1 MVTQP
6 GLHDKDFVLWTQ
18 LLAEV
23 LNAEVLE
30 RLRAEHP
37 DMRYSHGFVFQQL
50 VEGPR
55 AVGEV
60 AENLGV
66 TSQAISKAARELE
79 ALGYLE
85 RSPDPDDARVRR
97 LALSERGRA
106 AVEAGRAARAAL
118 NRELADALGVE
129 RVEAAARTLMDAL
142 VGARRDACRAGSPG
156 ADGAKTLGRLKP
168 VRRAAPMITVVWLS
182 ISITRSAISS
192 RLRAPTST

>member
-6 GLHDKDFVLWTQ
+6 GLHDKDFVLWTL

-23 LNAEVLE
+23 LNGEVLE

-37 DMRYSHGFVFQQL
+37 DLRYSHGFVFQQL

-55 AVGEV
+55 PVGEV

-85 RSPDPDDARVRR
+85 RVPDPGDARVRR

-106 AVEAGRAARAAL
+106 AVEAGRSARDEL
-118 NRELADALGVE
+118 NRALADALGVE
-129 RVEAAARTLMDAL
+129 RVEAAAQTLMDA
-142 VGARRDACRAGSPG
+142 VSARGAMSAVRARRVP
-156 ADGAKTLGRLKP
+156 
-168 VRRAAPMITVVWLS
+168 LS
-182 ISITRSAISS
+182 R
-192 RLRAPTST
+192 P

>member
-6 GLHDKDFVLWTQ
+6 RLHDNDLVLWTQ

-30 RLRAEHP
+30 RLRADHP
-37 DMRYSHGFVFQQL
+37 DLRYSHGFVFQQL

-60 AENLGV
+60 ADNLGV

-79 ALGYLE
+79 GLGYLE
-85 RSPDPDDARVRR
+85 RAADLDDARVRR

-106 AVEAGRAARAAL
+106 AVQAGREIRAAL
-118 NRELADALGVE
+118 NAELAAALGVE
-129 RVEAAARTLMDAL
+129 RVEAAARTLEAAVSARGAMPA
-142 VGARRDACRAGSPG
+142 VRARR
-156 ADGAKTLGRLKP
+156 
-168 VRRAAPMITVVWLS
+168 VPMGP
-182 ISITRSAISS
+182 R
-192 RLRAPTST
+192 P

>member
-1 MVTQP
+1 MQLW
-6 GLHDKDFVLWTQ
+6 LHNLGYMTRISCSGRQ

-37 DMRYSHGFVFQQL
+37 DIRYSHGFVFQQL

-85 RSPDPDDARVRR
+85 RVAGSRRRAGAPPGAERARTRR
-97 LALSERGRA
+97 GGGGPRRRA
-106 AVEAGRAARAAL
+106 PASTASWPRRSGA
-118 NRELADALGVE
+118 E

-142 VGARRDACRAGSPG
+142 IGARRDVCGARSPG
-156 ADGAKTLGRLKP
+156 TAIETLTMGRGP
-168 VRRAAPMITVVWLS
+168 
-182 ISITRSAISS
+182 
-192 RLRAPTST
+192 

>member
-23 LNAEVLE
+23 LNTEVIE

-37 DMRYSHGFVFQQL
+37 DLRYSHGFVFQQL

-55 AVGEV
+55 PVGEV

-79 ALGYLE
+79 TLGYIE
-85 RSPDPDDARVRR
+85 RTPGEDARVRR
-97 LALSERGRA
+97 LALTDRGRA
-106 AVEAGRAARAAL
+106 AVQAGRDIRAAL
-118 NRELADALGVE
+118 NAELAAALGEERVLAAAATLRDALS
-129 RVEAAARTLMDAL
+129 ARGAMPA
-142 VGARRDACRAGSPG
+142 VRARR
-156 ADGAKTLGRLKP
+156 
-168 VRRAAPMITVVWLS
+168 VPMGP
-182 ISITRSAISS
+182 R
-192 RLRAPTST
+192 P